1 MRYLLGLIYGMVYGV
16 ALVVP
21 GLSGGTFLIIFGCY
35 DVICEAFSL
44 NIKSIKKNF
53 IFLVCFGIGA
63 VSGLIGFAHA
73 IVYLFTTFGVQTSL
87 FFMGLILGGIPLIY
101 KLATQDEKV
110 KPICILP
117 FLIGLSLVV
126 TLFVMKNLGMFG
138 TDVNQEQNFIFIIRI
153 IIYSFFAALAMIMP
167 GISGA
172 FVLVAFGVYDLFMAA
187 LKGFEFP
194 VLIPAGIGVVLGIVV
209 GAKLVLLVINKFKL
223 MVYSAIMGM
232 VVGSIAPLFPS
243 GIGLNLAT
251 PIGIVC
257 LAIGGWITLT
267 LGKREHT
274 EKID

>member
-1 MRYLLGLIYGMVYGV
+1 MRYFLGLIYGMVYGV

-21 GLSGGTFLIIFGCY
+21 GLSGGTFLVIFGCY
-35 DVICEAFSL
+35 DVVCEAFSL
-44 NIKSIKKNF
+44 NIRSIKKNF
-53 IFLVCFGIGA
+53 LFLACFGIGA
-63 VSGLIGFAHA
+63 VGGLIGFAHA
-73 IVYLFTTFGVQTSL
+73 IVYLLAAFGIQTSL
-87 FFMGLILGGIPLIY
+87 FFMGLILGGIPMIA

-117 FLIGLSLVV
+117 FLIGLSVV
-126 TLFVMKNLGMFG
+126 VSLFTMEKMGMFG
-138 TDVNQEQNFIFIIRI
+138 TDLSQDANFIFIIRI

-194 VLIPAGIGVVLGIVV
+194 VLIPAGIGVILGIVV

-243 GIGLNLAT
+243 GIGLNFAT
-251 PIGIVC
+251 LIGIVC
-257 LAIGGWITLT
+257 LAAGGWITFT

-274 EKID
+274 E